1 MRNVKVRYEKISV
14 ALLHSG
20 LVYQRKVTDMKR
32 VKNMAEHWDK
42 KLFNSPCVSFRNGMY
57 NVIDGQHT
65 IAAYKMRFGEDAEI
79 LCKVAY
85 NLTAE
90 EESEWFYELEKGRI
104 SQTSN
109 TLYNS
114 RLLSKDATLL
124 SLVSDLKQAG
134 LMMKINIPN
143 GKCVI
148 SALKTIENI
157 HNNMNNIDFISCFKL
172 LKETWNGDQISLKEP
187 FLKGMVK
194 FYNTYKG
201 KFDSNRFKK
210 SLSKVNP
217 KDIKSKADSDVYMK
231 DESIKYARV
240 FVEHYNFKLKKLPVL
255 KISKLED

>member
-1 MRNVKVRYEKISV
+1 MKNEKTHDEKISV

-32 VKNMAEHWDK
+32 VKYMAEHWDE
-42 KLFNSPCVSFRNGMY
+42 KLFSNPRVSFRNGMY

-65 IAAYKMRFGEDAEI
+65 IAAYKMRFGENAEI
-79 LCKVAY
+79 WCKVAC
-85 NLTAE
+85 NLTPE
-90 EESEWFYELEKGRI
+90 EESKWFYDLEKGRI

-114 RLLSKDATLL
+114 RLLAKDPIIL

-148 SALKTIENI
+148 SALKTIEDI
-157 HNNMNNIDFISCFKL
+157 YNNMNSVDFISCFKL
-172 LKETWNGDQISLKEP
+172 LHDTWNGEQCSLKEP

-201 KFDSNRFKK
+201 EFDSNRFKK

>member
-1 MRNVKVRYEKISV
+1 
-14 ALLHSG
+14 
-20 LVYQRKVTDMKR
+20 
-32 VKNMAEHWDK
+32 MAEHWDK

-148 SALKTIENI
+148 SALKTIEDI